1 MTYACLG
8 EPQKSH
14 HTSVR
19 SKIRAPPHRCLGFV
33 CRRQIQQLSCGCA
46 FETWVS
52 NTRLIKY
59 ELETYYRCFFC
70 GGGPKIRAP
79 PHCSS
84 GPSLRTSQYYVSL
97 ADKAG
102 NICDTGA
109 LRLQIQLHGERL
121 IYTYQRTT
129 LPPIQQKSRVAS
141 SADPCKLPSR
151 SSVFLCLG
159 LTCTRCL
166 VSSLWRCLALCVY
179 WTVLDASQLP
189 RWHSSP
195 RDSSTTRCLSPICLR
210 NYHVPFGLSVLRD
223 YR

>member
-129 LPPIQQKSRVAS
+129 LPPIQQKVTRRLFCRSLQTAVTLFRLLMLGIDLYTLSGVLVVALS
-141 SADPCKLPSR
+141 C
-151 SSVFLCLG
+151 
-159 LTCTRCL
+159 
-166 VSSLWRCLALCVY
+166 SLR
-179 WTVLDASQLP
+179 VLDSAG
-189 RWHSSP
+189 
-195 RDSSTTRCLSPICLR
+195 C
-210 NYHVPFGLSVLRD
+210 VPVATLAF
-223 YR
+223 